1 MGAEIYTLL
10 DELLQ
15 ENMSKAFAAYE
26 KASAADKDL
35 DKKLEEA
42 LLTYGNTAKNR
53 VMKLKE
59 MSENGTVVMYAVLYT
74 MPTGKTEPV
83 VVTESYEKAKEYIKK
98 KTEDDVMKDKASYH
112 IVEVMKYE

>member
-15 ENMSKAFAAYE
+15 ENISKAFAAYE
-26 KASAADKDL
+26 KALQVDKNINE
-35 DKKLEEA
+35 KLEEA
-42 LLTYGNTAKNR
+42 LITYGNTAKNR
-53 VMKLKE
+53 VLKLKE

-83 VVTESYEKAKEYIKK
+83 VVAESYEKAKEYIKK
-98 KTEDDVMKDKASYH
+98 KTDDDVMKDKASYH

>member
-26 KASAADKDL
+26 KASTADKDL
-35 DKKLEEA
+35 DEKLEEA

-98 KTEDDVMKDKASYH
+98 KTEDDVMKDKANYH
-112 IVEVMKYE
+112 IIEVMKYE

>member
-15 ENMSKAFAAYE
+15 EDMNKAFAAYE
-26 KASAADKDL
+26 KAIRL
-35 DKKLEEA
+35 DSKLDEKLEEA

-53 VMKLKE
+53 ILKLKE
-59 MSENGTVVMYAVLYT
+59 MKDDGTVVMYAVIYT
-74 MPTGKTEPV
+74 APAGKAEPV
-83 VVTESYEKAKEYIKK
+83 VVAESYEKAKEYIKK
-98 KTEDDVMKDKASYH
+98 KTDDDVMKDSMNYH